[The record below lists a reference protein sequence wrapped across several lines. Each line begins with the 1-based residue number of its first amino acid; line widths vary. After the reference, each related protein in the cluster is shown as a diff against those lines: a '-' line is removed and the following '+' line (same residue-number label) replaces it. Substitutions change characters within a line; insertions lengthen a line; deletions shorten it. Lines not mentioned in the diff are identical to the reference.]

1 MAGLAALLWP
11 AGALAED
18 SGWSLGVYGGP
29 YYDTEPAGFLNG
41 RAGYKDQYL
50 LALTASKTL
59 WRSESL
65 PLALE
70 IDGRGSQWLSFLML
84 ELDFAPPQ
92 EKSWEVFVRLHH
104 RCAIYDRLNDYGANG
119 EDFVALGWRSRF

>member
-1 MAGLAALLWP
+1 MHAIRRWWQALCMAGLAALLWP

-29 YYDTEPAGFLNG
+29 YYDTE
-41 RAGYKDQYL
+41 
-50 LALTASKTL
+50 
-59 WRSESL
+59 
-65 PLALE
+65 
-70 IDGRGSQWLSFLML
+70 
-84 ELDFAPPQ
+84 
-92 EKSWEVFVRLHH
+92 LHH